1 MSGRNIRGGTGV
13 SRNVSRQISIH
24 LHEVRCHEIRCMCA
38 SERQGGT
45 PGRRIKLEDLLV
57 EVLIEL
63 HNGGLVAAAV
73 AVVWCREE
81 REDAIC
87 MLSCSGE
94 MHVRG

>member
-1 MSGRNIRGGTGV
+1 MSARNNRGGTGV
-13 SRNVSRQISIH
+13 SRNASRQISIH
-24 LHEVRCHEIRCMCA
+24 LHEVGCHEVRCVC
-38 SERQGGT
+38 ERIKQGGI

-63 HNGGLVAAAV
+63 HDGGLVAAAI

-81 REDAIC
+81 RKDAIC
-87 MLSCSGE
+87 MLSCSGA